1 MSPKTNSQQPWFTRT
16 REAALAALS
25 SSEAGLADRDVK
37 YRRERYGYNSLPL
50 TTSQSWLRRLL
61 NQFANILI
69 LVLLVA
75 GIGTWLMG
83 HRLDAA
89 VIFGVVIINAV
100 IGYLQ
105 EGKAEQSI
113 AAVRKLV
120 PAMAMALRNG
130 QWISISAAEL
140 VPGDIVSL
148 QSGDKVPADLRLLSA
163 RELMVNESMLTGES
177 LPVAKQTEALDEQ
190 NVALGE
196 QSCMAFSGTFISAG
210 HGTGVVVATGEQTE
224 IGKINRL
231 LRQVD
236 SLQTP
241 LLRQIN
247 RFALWLTAVILGV
260 AALTFVYGLVVWDN
274 SVEEM
279 LLAAVGIA
287 VAAIPEGL
295 PAIIT
300 ITLAIGVQ
308 RMARRHAIIRRLP
321 AVETL
326 GAVSVICSDKTGTL
340 TCNEMTVESLVTAAG
355 TYQLTGAGYDPQGQ
369 VLTAS
374 GQVADP
380 GLQLLQLVGRVAVLC
395 NTAQLTHSDTEG
407 WQVHGDPTEGALLTL
422 GAKLGLTQAALQA
435 SEPRTDM
442 IPFESEHRFM
452 ATLHHD
458 QQGAGLVLLKGAPE
472 AVLRRCDRQLG
483 AKGEMPLDKDWW
495 LAQGDLVARQ
505 GLRLLALAYRP
516 AGADE
521 RALTMADV
529 EQGLVMLGLVG
540 MMDPPRP
547 EAQEAIRHCY
557 EAGIQVKMITGDH
570 AMTASAIA
578 EKIGIQQCE
587 RVLTGVQLDELDDT
601 QLAAEVLRTNI
612 YARTSPEH
620 KLRLVQALQGHGKV
634 VAMTGDGVNDAP
646 ALHQADVG
654 VAMGRKGTEA
664 AKEAAQ
670 MVLADDRFSSIA
682 HAVQEGR
689 VVFDNIRK
697 AFLFTL
703 ATGVGE
709 ATVILLAILLGW
721 ELPVTPVQILWVNMV
736 TVVTLSMALVFEPA
750 ESNVMVR
757 PPRPTGEPLLPPF
770 LIGRLILVAAIQVAG
785 TFGLFAW
792 HMGQGVILE
801 EARTVALNTVVFFEI
816 FYVFSARG
824 LYTSAWRQGLFTS
837 SAALYAC
844 GLLVLLQMAITY
856 WSPMQML
863 FGTAPLGLDSW
874 LMILPVTFSL
884 LIIGEF
890 EKWLQRR
897 SRAGQLRAAQ
907 V

>member
-1 MSPKTNSQQPWFTRT
+1 MGIEQQPWFTTT
-16 REAALAALS
+16 REAALAALGC
-25 SSEAGLADRDVK
+25 SEEGLTEAEVAR
-37 YRRERYGYNSLPL
+37 RREQYGYNSLPVGEG
-50 TTSQSWLRRLL
+50 QSWLRRLM

-75 GIGTWLMG
+75 GVGTWLMG
-83 HRLDAA
+83 HRLDAL

-100 IGYLQ
+100 IGFVQ
-105 EGKAEQSI
+105 EGKAERSI

-120 PAMAMALRNG
+120 PARAMVLRDG
-130 QWISISAAEL
+130 QWVSISAAEL
-140 VPGDIVSL
+140 VPGDVVSL

-163 RELMVNESMLTGES
+163 RELMINESMLTGES
-177 LPVAKQTEALDEQ
+177 LAVAKQAEALSEPS
-190 NVALGE
+190 VALGE
-196 QSCMAFSGTFISAG
+196 QSCMAFSGTFVSAG

-231 LRQVD
+231 LSQVNV
-236 SLQTP
+236 LQTP
-241 LLRQIN
+241 LLLQIN
-247 RFALWLTAVILGV
+247 RFAVWLTGVILGV
-260 AALTFVYGLVVWDN
+260 AALTSVYGLVVWGS
-274 SVEEM
+274 SVEDM

-340 TCNEMTVESLVTAAG
+340 TCNEMTVQSLVTAAG
-355 TYQLTGAGYDPQGQ
+355 TYRITGAGYDPQGQ
-369 VLTAS
+369 VLAPSGEEAS
-374 GQVADP
+374 HELP
-380 GLQLLQLVGRVAVLC
+380 LLQLVGRVAVLC
-395 NTAQLTHSDTEG
+395 NTAQLTQSESEG

-422 GAKLGLTQAALQA
+422 GAKLGLDQASLQAA
-435 SEPRTDM
+435 EPRLDM

-452 ATLHHD
+452 ATVH
-458 QQGAGLVLLKGAPE
+458 QAGQGQGLVLLKGAPE

-483 AKGEMPLDKDWW
+483 AAGEMPLDQQWW
-495 LAQGDLVARQ
+495 LEQGDLVARQ

-516 AGADE
+516 AGGDE
-521 RALTMADV
+521 RTLAMADV

-547 EAQEAIRHCY
+547 EAQQAIQECY
-557 EAGIQVKMITGDH
+557 DAGIQVKMITGDH

-578 EKIGIQQCE
+578 EKIGIQQCD
-587 RVLTGVQLDELDDT
+587 RVLTGVQLDELDDS
-601 QLAAEVLRTNI
+601 QLATEVLRTHI

-654 VAMGRKGTEA
+654 VAMGLKGTEA

-709 ATVILLAILLGW
+709 AAVILLAILLGW

-736 TVVTLSMALVFEPA
+736 TVVTLSLALVFEPA
-750 ESNVMVR
+750 ESDVMVR
-757 PPRPTGEPLLPPF
+757 PPRPTGESLLPPF
-770 LIGRLILVAAIQVAG
+770 LMVRLALVAAVQVAG
-785 TFGLFAW
+785 TFSLFAW
-792 HMGQGVILE
+792 HMGQGVSLD
-801 EARTVALNTVVFFEI
+801 EARTVALNTIVFFEI

-824 LYTSAWRQGLFTS
+824 LYTSAWRQGLFS
-837 SAALYAC
+837 SMSALYAS
-844 GLLVLLQMAITY
+844 GLLILLQMAITY
-856 WSPMQML
+856 WPPMQML
-863 FGTAPLGLDSW
+863 FGTAPLGLESW
-874 LMILPVTFSL
+874 LMILPVTFGL
-884 LIIGEF
+884 FIIGEF
-890 EKWLQRR
+890 EKWLRR
-897 SRAGQLRAAQ
+897 SSGKRQLAAA
-907 V
+907 